1 MILLPRYLTSTEW
14 SYLFLLLLLRAAAG
28 LNFSVCHAIHARRRS
43 CFLGNEEAAI
53 FYSGEEEDE
62 ELDESPSR
70 RQVVRRSYSAV
81 FL

>member
-28 LNFSVCHAIHARRRS
+28 LNFSVCHAIHARRS